1 MINHGQEYYEEF
13 YRCLTEL
20 IDLQAFELQ
29 PSFEGPHTWYIPY
42 MMNDSIEYYFV
53 LKNCRTVGN
62 YLPESTEPVTAQF
75 HTPSDQVPTP
85 LLVVCQG
92 QENLFTIWFE
102 TLERVQ
108 NCYAYH
114 AIGHFWMEGQEQW
127 RQLVYILGT
136 IYDKYLF
143 IGKEACNQT
152 ELEIMKLMECAP
164 FRCFSPIRESMEN
177 RYPDTEDGLQYFIRL
192 ASESGNMKLKKALE
206 RFQIILKLPGFA
218 DQNGFLY
225 RMAVRMTAGKMLS
238 SENES
243 TYCEIRKK
251 IVEASSCYP
260 ERDYGEP
267 FNSEIQANRDHIAS
281 ILNRYGFEGTYPS
294 FKKGRIHILA
304 AEEHPFT
311 VPELEY
317 DDIPFR
323 IRFMISESDSDGI
336 NSGFFRKPG
345 SRGYVIHSFSELQDR
360 FGL

>member
-29 PSFEGPHTWYIPY
+29 PSYEGTHTWYIPY

-53 LKNCRTVGN
+53 LKNCRTVGT
-62 YLPESTEPVTAQF
+62 YLPESTEPVTARF
-75 HTPSDQVPTP
+75 HTPSEQVPTP
-85 LLVVCQG
+85 LLVVRQG

-108 NCYAYH
+108 KCYAYH
-114 AIGHFWMEGQEQW
+114 SIGHFWVEGQEQW
-127 RQLVYILGT
+127 RQMVYILGT

-143 IGKEACNQT
+143 IGQGVCNQT

-164 FRCFSPIRESMEN
+164 FRYWSPIREPIDD
-177 RYPDTEDGLQYFIRL
+177 RYQDSEEGLNYFICL
-192 ASESGNMKLKKALE
+192 AADSGNKKLKKALE
-206 RFQIILKLPGFA
+206 TFQTLLKMPGFG
-218 DQNGFLY
+218 DKNGFLY
-225 RMAVRMTAGKMLS
+225 RNAVRMTARQMLS

-243 TYCEIRKK
+243 TYCAIRKK
-251 IVEASSCYP
+251 IMEASSFYP

-267 FNSEIQANRDHIAS
+267 FHSEIQASRDRIAS
-281 ILNRYGFEGTYPS
+281 ALNRSGFEGTYPS
-294 FKKGRIHILA
+294 FIKGRIHILA

-317 DDIPFR
+317 EDIPFR
-323 IRFMISESDSDGI
+323 IRFMISESYSDGI

-345 SRGYVIHSFSELQDR
+345 NRGYIIHSFHELQDR
-360 FGL
+360 FSL